1 MFRTVILAA
10 LALACVLSSAEA
22 RPKHRAKPAQVEC
35 FIFCPPVETG
45 RASPRRRDKAV
56 RGADPRP
63 HRWCAWWLRR
73 KLNIPRSAFRPGEY
87 NLARAFRYIGSPAQ
101 GPAAGVIVVWRHHV
115 GKITGRAP
123 DGRWIV
129 LSGND
134 GNAVRERPRSL
145 RGAIAYRWPTGAL
158 ASRGQAL

>member
-1 MFRTVILAA
+1 MIRLILAA
-10 LALACVLSSAEA
+10 AMLCALFAMPAEA
-22 RPKHRAKPAQVEC
+22 RPKHRVKAPAVEC

-45 RASPRRRDKAV
+45 RASPRARSRAV

-73 KLNIPRSAFRPGEY
+73 KLGIARSAFRPGEY
-87 NLARAFRYIGSPAQ
+87 NLARAFRYIGSSAH

-115 GKITGRAP
+115 GEITGRAP

-145 RGAIAYRWPTGAL
+145 RGAIAYRWPHGAM